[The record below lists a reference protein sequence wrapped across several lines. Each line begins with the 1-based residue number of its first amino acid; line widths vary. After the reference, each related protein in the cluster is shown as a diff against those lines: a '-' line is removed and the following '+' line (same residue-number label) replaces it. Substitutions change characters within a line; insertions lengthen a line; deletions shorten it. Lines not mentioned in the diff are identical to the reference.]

1 MSHWI
6 DEFHA
11 DVEALRLDAV
21 LERMT
26 PDVQVAVGNNPVM
39 QGRDAV
45 RQGLGG
51 LFSAVDGIR
60 HTTMHTAE
68 AGPLTFREMK
78 VDYLRKD
85 GRTVSVPVVS
95 VFERRGPQVSALR
108 IHLDIAPLFA

>member
-1 MSHWI
+1 MKHWI

-26 PDVQVAVGNNPVM
+26 TDVEVVVGNNPTM
-39 QGRDAV
+39 KGREAV

-51 LFSAVDGIR
+51 LFSAIDGIR
-60 HTTMHTAE
+60 HSTLNALE
-68 AGPLTFREMK
+68 SGPLTFREMS

-85 GRTVSVPVVS
+85 GRTVTVPVTS
-95 VFERRGPQVSALR
+95 VFERRGSQVSALR
-108 IHLDIAPLFA
+108 IYLDIAPVFA

>member
-1 MSHWI
+1 MTHWI

-21 LERMT
+21 LDRMT
-26 PDVQVAVGNNPVM
+26 ADVEVAVGNNPVM
-39 QGRDAV
+39 KGHDAV

-51 LFSAVDGIR
+51 LFSAIDGIR
-60 HTTMHTAE
+60 HTTLNTAE
-68 AGPLTFREMK
+68 TGPLTFREMK

-95 VFERRGPQVSALR
+95 VFERRGAQVSALR